1 MKKYA
6 GANNNS
12 GVVCYEIGDD
22 YTMIKFVGSERIYLY
37 TYASAGIIAIEKM
50 KMLAKKGKG
59 LNTYINQIVK
69 EKYERIVD

>member
-6 GANNNS
+6 DFNNIS
-12 GVVCYEIGDD
+12 GVDSYEIGND
-22 YTMIKFVGSERIYLY
+22 YIKIKFVSSERIYLY

-50 KMLAKKGKG
+50 KMLAEKGKG
-59 LNTYINQIVK
+59 LNTYINQNVK